1 MSETDVLIVGAGPA
15 GVATSIALSQRGI
28 AHTMVDRALFPRNKV
43 DGNAFG
49 QDLLAALDR
58 LNRADIAQA
67 LLDSE
72 EVLACPGGAW
82 LFGDQGHPYQPPL
95 STGAGQ
101 APIYTMDRQAMD
113 ALLLKFVDR
122 SQVDLRL
129 GSEMVALQQEG
140 DRIAAVLKVDDR
152 TEIIRAKLVIGA
164 DGARSRV
171 ASILLH
177 RVEDPTDL
185 ALTGHTYYRNV
196 GGFEQPHIEAH
207 YIQPLLPGF
216 LFIAPLVNGLFK
228 VGLGT
233 RADRLGNNAAQ
244 LETLLTQAIASKP
257 WLKERF
263 SGAEQVAEF
272 EAWPMTFGGSSVLS
286 RSGDRVLLVGDAAGL
301 CNPLTGFGTAKAID
315 SGRMAAAV
323 AAEAIASGRYDRAAL
338 AGYDRDLQRAFDR
351 EFKFSRRFNHWNESP
366 WLMNFVTGRSL
377 PRRLLSAVKVS
388 RRWNQLVKV

>member
-15 GVATSIALSQRGI
+15 GVAASIALSQRGI
-28 AHTMVDRALFPRNKV
+28 AHALIDRALFPRNKV

-58 LNRADIAQA
+58 LNRADIMQA
-67 LLDSE
+67 LLASE
-72 EVLACPGGAW
+72 HLLACADGAW
-82 LFGDQGHPYQPPL
+82 LFGDRGDRYQPSL
-95 STGAGQ
+95 AKGVGQ

-113 ALLLKFVDR
+113 ALLLSFVDR

-152 TEIIRAKLVIGA
+152 TEVIRAKLVIGA

-171 ASILLH
+171 ASILLN

-185 ALTGHTYYRNV
+185 ALTGQTYYRNV
-196 GGFEQPHIEAH
+196 AGFEQPHIEAH

-216 LFIAPLVNGLFK
+216 LFIAPLAQGLFK

-233 RADRLGNNAAQ
+233 RADRLGNNATQ
-244 LETLLTQAIASKP
+244 LETLFNQAIAAKP
-257 WLKERF
+257 WLQDRF
-263 SGAEQVAEF
+263 SAAERVTDL
-272 EAWPMTFGGSSVLS
+272 EAWPMTFGGSAGLA

-323 AAEAIASGRYDRAAL
+323 AAAAIASGQFDRATL

-351 EFKFSRRFNHWNESP
+351 EFQFSRRFNRWNESP
-366 WLMNFVTGRSL
+366 WLMNFVTGRSI
-377 PRRLLSAVKVS
+377 PRRLLSAVKVA
-388 RRWNQLVKV
+388 RRWQQLVEV

>member
-1 MSETDVLIVGAGPA
+1 
-15 GVATSIALSQRGI
+15 
-28 AHTMVDRALFPRNKV
+28 MVDRALFPRNKV

-58 LNRADIAQA
+58 LNRADIIQA
-67 LLDSE
+67 LLASE
-72 EVLACPGGAW
+72 DLLACPDGAW
-82 LFGDQGHPYQPPL
+82 LFGDQGHRYQPPL
-95 STGAGQ
+95 ACGAGQ

-113 ALLLKFVDR
+113 ALLLGFVDR

-185 ALTGHTYYRNV
+185 ALTCHTYYRNV

-216 LFIAPLVNGLFK
+216 LFIAPLANGLFK

-244 LETLLTQAIASKP
+244 LETLLTQAIAAKP

-263 SGAEQVAEF
+263 SAAERVAEL
-272 EAWPMTFGGSSVLS
+272 EAWPMTFGGSTSLV
-286 RSGDRVLLVGDAAGL
+286 RSGDQVLLVGDAAGL

-323 AAEAIASGRYDRAAL
+323 AAAAIASGRCDRATL

-351 EFKFSRRFNHWNESP
+351 EFKFSRRFNRWNESP

-377 PRRLLSAVKVS
+377 PRRLLKAVKVT
-388 RRWNQLVKV
+388 RRWNQLVQV